1 VSRIA
6 SFLIVL
12 LFLAALAAVQH
23 ASSTDTRRESVS
35 SVASNVWSIYRH
47 TLSGCD
53 DKSLVANQPLTASV
67 APEAT
72 ASSPL
77 ALAPDGIVAG
87 SAETESRPRPARA
100 LPLLGMVG
108 LGSLVAGFIMRR

>member
-23 ASSTDTRRESVS
+23 ASSTDTRRESIS
-35 SVASNVWSIYRH
+35 SVASNVWSIYRQ
-47 TLSGCD
+47 TVSGCD
-53 DKSLVANQPLTASV
+53 DKSPVANQPLTASV
-67 APEAT
+67 AP
-72 ASSPL
+72 SPL
-77 ALAPDGIVAG
+77 ALAPDGIMSG
-87 SAETESRPRPARA
+87 SAQTKPRPRPARA